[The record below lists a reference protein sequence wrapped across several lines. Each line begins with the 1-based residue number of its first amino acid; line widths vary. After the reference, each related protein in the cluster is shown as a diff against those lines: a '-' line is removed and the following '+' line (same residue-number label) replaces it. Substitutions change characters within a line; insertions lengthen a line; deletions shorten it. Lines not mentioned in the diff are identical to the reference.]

1 MLIWRLKKMPVGL
14 VLMLLCGFTLVGY
27 AHAESTVGDGSV
39 EQGRVF
45 RVFDGDRLLVRSRYS
60 SQRVQLA
67 GIDAPE
73 MDQPGGLR
81 SQKILEKMV
90 LAKRVDME
98 AVGSNAMGE
107 PLVRVRWHTYDINLE
122 MLRVGAAWAGP
133 DASPEMRAAERV
145 ARDQGLGIWGADEA
159 PAVAPW
165 EWRADQAQDH

>member
-1 MLIWRLKKMPVGL
+1 
-14 VLMLLCGFTLVGY
+14 
-27 AHAESTVGDGSV
+27 
-39 EQGRVF
+39 
-45 RVFDGDRLLVRSRYS
+45 
-60 SQRVQLA
+60 
-67 GIDAPE
+67 

-145 ARDQGLGIWGADEA
+145 ARDEGVGIWAADEA
-159 PAVAPW
+159 QAVAPW
-165 EWRADQAQDH
+165 EWRADQALDH